1 MRSFRL
7 REAVATTAR
16 NLPSRSDDEKARS
29 SSSIFPAS
37 AHSRTWSLAAIATTW
52 MRAPVSMSPLILG
65 SPPLPAPTIRHCFPA
80 SFMNIGNKLVTVS
93 SRYLRHSPS
102 RTHRRQIAG
111 NGFHRFASQ
120 KLPQLRIRVP
130 GKELTQFLVGLVGLT
145 CGEILPKQ
153 SLDRIRN
160 LSRKAAISHGPRGRL
175 MQTERSAKAE
185 VIGIDEASVD
195 FHLFAVNA
203 NVGNPVLSA
212 TVRAS
217 GNVQLQVLIETWH
230 TLFQFLHQPAGK
242 ALRLRDCQLAE
253 LRAAARDGAPPE
265 RRPAHPQSNRVQFLG
280 KILSI
285 QPWNVHDEQVLH
297 VRRAQFAG
305 REAIGQ
311 IGGSAHLFRRNS
323 SAENGSS
330 HVAIARL
337 LLRMNSH
344 VVAINIR
351 GRALFYRLI
360 KLKSNPPLQ
369 FVQETL
375 CRPSMPQEEELQ
387 PRPLAMFPQHIRVAK
402 QFRNPLYGGQHLM
415 PSHKRVQSRSQVGFG
430 GKSSRNSQR
439 EAHLGY
445 PAHHTSRRGQ
455 PNIVDLRIRA
465 PHAASRD

>member
-16 NLPSRSDDEKARS
+16 NLSSRSDNEKARS
-29 SSSIFPAS
+29 SSSIFPAL

-52 MRAPVSMSPLILG
+52 MRAPVSIRPPILG
-65 SPPLPAPTIRHCFPA
+65 SPTLPAPTTRHCFPA
-80 SFMNIGNKLVTVS
+80 SFINIGNMLVTVS
-93 SRYLRHSPS
+93 SSELRYSSS
-102 RTHRRQIAG
+102 RTYRRQVAG
-111 NGFHRFASQ
+111 DRFHRLDRQ
-120 KLPQLRIRVP
+120 KLPQLRVRVP
-130 GKELTQFLVGLVGLT
+130 RKELTQVLVGLT
-145 CGEILPKQ
+145 CGEILPEQ

-160 LSRKAAISHGPRGRL
+160 LRRKAAIPPGPRGL
-175 MQTERSAKAE
+175 MMQAERSAQAE
-185 VIGIDEASVD
+185 VIGIDEAAVD
-195 FHLFAVNA
+195 FHLLAINA
-203 NVGNPVLSA
+203 NVGNPVLPA

-217 GNVQLQVLIETWH
+217 GNVQLEVLIEAWQ

-242 ALRLRDCQLAE
+242 ALCLRDRQLTE
-253 LRAAARDGAPPE
+253 LRAAARDGAAPE
-265 RRPAHPQSNRVQFLG
+265 RRPAHPQSNRVQFLDQ
-280 KILSI
+280 ILSMH
-285 QPWNVHDEQVLH
+285 PWNVHDEQVLH
-297 VRRAQFAG
+297 VSRAQFAG
-305 REAIGQ
+305 SEAIGQ

-330 HVAIARL
+330 HVAVAPL
-337 LLRMNSH
+337 SLRMNSH
-344 VVAINIR
+344 VVAINVR

-387 PRPLAMFPQHIRVAK
+387 PRPLAMFPQHIRAAK
-402 QFRNPLYGGQHLM
+402 QFRNPLYGGEHLM

-465 PHAASRD
+465 PHATSRD